1 MYEEWVLLTR
11 FQELVFTTREYIRI
25 VSEID
30 IKWLKEIAPHY
41 YNSNDL
47 ADEKKMPKIRN
58 WLLFSS
64 SMFVIHGVNPNWAVH
79 SYEIV

>member
-1 MYEEWVLLTR
+1 M
-11 FQELVFTTREYIRI
+11 FTTREYIRI

-58 WLLFSS
+58 
-64 SMFVIHGVNPNWAVH
+64 
-79 SYEIV
+79 